1 MSMKLKDF
9 MCYLHDNKLI
19 DLHSI
24 LKKDEM
30 GCINRLKLQKYVY
43 LAQTCL
49 NNNFGYEYSV
59 YNNGPYSPELAN
71 YYYETMDINRINA
84 DIRNRN
90 WNYDN
95 SFTERFLDL
104 FKDKELEWLVI
115 ASTLIDSTNYF
126 EDEQEILNKVYA
138 IKSDY
143 SKNYIDDVWNEL
155 KNKNLVQYE
164 SGLRLNNILSVF

>member
-1 MSMKLKDF
+1 MIYNAS
-9 MCYLHDNKLI
+9 
-19 DLHSI
+19 
-24 LKKDEM
+24 LKKDEV
-30 GCINRLKLQKYVY
+30 GCINRLKLQKYVH

-49 NNNFGYEYSV
+49 NYDFGYEFSI

-71 YYYETMDINRINA
+71 FYYEMDITRINA
-84 DIRNRN
+84 DRIKKN
-90 WNYDN
+90 WKLNTN
-95 SFTERFLDL
+95 FTERFLDL

-143 SKNYIDDVWNEL
+143 GRDYIDDVWNEL
-155 KNKNLVQYE
+155 KNKNLVHYE
-164 SGLRLNNILSVF
+164 SRLKLNNLLAAF